1 MLEKHLIAQTNP
13 AARPENVI
21 VTGDL
26 RITVLTDC
34 LLRIEKSENLQ
45 FCDEATQSIWFRNL
59 PPVSFRTEQTSEGFQ
74 VITDQV
80 CLVLKKEIP
89 ESYLIFSDSKEKV
102 FLNNEGSLLG
112 TYRTLDCCDGDMW
125 IPFNDGE
132 PGAHPIELDHGVVSK
147 NGVAVIDDSASLLLK
162 ADGTLSPRDFEE
174 TDLYIFAYGKNFR
187 GAVRAL
193 YQLCGKTPL
202 IPRFALGNWWSRYYA
217 YTEKEYLQLMDRFA
231 ARKVPFTVATIDM
244 DWHWSETLDEA
255 KGITRDGKN
264 DDLHGGNNGWTGYS
278 WNTDL
283 FPDYR
288 RFLQKLHERNL
299 CITLNHHPAQ
309 GVRYFEDFYEEMA
322 RAMGVDPKTEVQI
335 PFDISS
341 DRYINAYFEVLH
353 RPYEKDGVDFWWI
366 DWQQGSESSMEGLDP
381 LWALNHYHYLDN
393 GLFHHPLILSRYCGI
408 GSHRYPL
415 GFSGDTLVTW
425 KTLKYLPYFTATAS
439 NVGYTWWSHDIGGHM
454 LGYKDDELYVRFLQ
468 FGVFSPINR
477 MHSTSCLT
485 FTKEPWAYMGGTGL
499 IAEEFLRLRHRMIP
513 FLYSASYENTDNG
526 LALIEPMYYAY
537 PEKSEAY
544 ECPDQYLFGGQL
556 LVAPATEKAKEEGM
570 SRIPVWLPDGRWTDL
585 FTGDEYQG
593 GCHLTMVRWL
603 DSIPVLLKEGGFF
616 VLDNRETTNDWTN
629 PEKLKV
635 IVSRGTGSYTLH
647 EDLDGERID
656 TLLESRAVND
666 NQQKLT
672 LTCQTKASLP
682 VRSFLLEFCNIT
694 TGEVQAVADG
704 KEISVLTDDNGRLTV
719 CLEQVLPGTVYE
731 ILVTFEDEAQK
742 KREEAVRQTITRLQT
757 GNNAKNDLYDRL
769 RTADRE
775 TYRTLTEQAALSE
788 TAKLRLMEHGFSSFF

>member
-1 MLEKHLIAQTNP
+1 
-13 AARPENVI
+13 
-21 VTGDL
+21 
-26 RITVLTDC
+26 
-34 LLRIEKSENLQ
+34 
-45 FCDEATQSIWFRNL
+45 
-59 PPVSFRTEQTSEGFQ
+59 
-74 VITDQV
+74 
-80 CLVLKKEIP
+80 
-89 ESYLIFSDSKEKV
+89 
-102 FLNNEGSLLG
+102 
-112 TYRTLDCCDGDMW
+112 
-125 IPFNDGE
+125 
-132 PGAHPIELDHGVVSK
+132 
-147 NGVAVIDDSASLLLK
+147 
-162 ADGTLSPRDFEE
+162 
-174 TDLYIFAYGKNFR
+174 
-187 GAVRAL
+187 
-193 YQLCGKTPL
+193 
-202 IPRFALGNWWSRYYA
+202 
-217 YTEKEYLQLMDRFA
+217 
-231 ARKVPFTVATIDM
+231 
-244 DWHWSETLDEA
+244 
-255 KGITRDGKN
+255 
-264 DDLHGGNNGWTGYS
+264 
-278 WNTDL
+278 
-283 FPDYR
+283 
-288 RFLQKLHERNL
+288 
-299 CITLNHHPAQ
+299 
-309 GVRYFEDFYEEMA
+309 
-322 RAMGVDPKTEVQI
+322 
-335 PFDISS
+335 
-341 DRYINAYFEVLH
+341 
-353 RPYEKDGVDFWWI
+353 
-366 DWQQGSESSMEGLDP
+366 
-381 LWALNHYHYLDN
+381 
-393 GLFHHPLILSRYCGI
+393 
-408 GSHRYPL
+408 
-415 GFSGDTLVTW
+415 
-425 KTLKYLPYFTATAS
+425 
-439 NVGYTWWSHDIGGHM
+439 M